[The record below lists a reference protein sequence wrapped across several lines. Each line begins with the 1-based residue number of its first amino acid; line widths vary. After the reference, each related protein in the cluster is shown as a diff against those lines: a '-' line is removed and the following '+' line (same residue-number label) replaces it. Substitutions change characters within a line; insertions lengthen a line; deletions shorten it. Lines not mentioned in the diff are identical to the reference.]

1 MPELKSA
8 GPVDPT
14 VIEDLVA
21 ASRILAQHG
30 VLDAWGHVSLRHPAN
45 PERYLMSSARAP
57 ALVEAADI
65 MEFDLNSDPVD
76 QQGRRMFLERYIH
89 GEAFRARPDVN
100 AVVHSHSPTVIP
112 FSVTDEPLKAIS
124 HVASFLAGGCPCF
137 EIRDVGLTHGLLVTN
152 QKAGAA
158 LAKVLGDRPVA
169 LMRGHGNVVVGSNI
183 PQVVHRALYTEI
195 NAQQLATALSFRR
208 PIKYVQPDEAQVP
221 KRLNDSW
228 DVWKAQAMGDE
239 RSRCSTWRAPKEKVL
254 EVVVCRSVCSKL
266 MLSRG
271 DISPTR

>member
-1 MPELKSA
+1 MPDLKSA
-8 GPVDPT
+8 GIVDPAL
-14 VIEDLVA
+14 IEDLVA

-30 VLDAWGHVSLRHPAN
+30 VLDAWGHVSMRHPTN
-45 PERYLMSSARAP
+45 PERYLMSRARAP

-137 EIRDVGLTHGLLVTN
+137 EIRDVGLKVGLLVTN
-152 QKAGAA
+152 QEQGAA

-169 LMRGHGNVVVGSNI
+169 LMRGHGNVVVGSDI
-183 PQVVHRALYTEI
+183 AQVVHRALYTEI

-208 PIKYVQPDEAQVP
+208 PVKYIQPDEAQAP
-221 KRLNDSW
+221 KRLNDAW
-228 DVWKAQAMGDE
+228 DVWKAQATE
-239 RSRCSTWRAPKEKVL
+239 TAKQS
-254 EVVVCRSVCSKL
+254 
-266 MLSRG
+266 
-271 DISPTR
+271 

>member
-1 MPELKSA
+1 MPDLKSA
-8 GPVDPT
+8 GLVDPAL
-14 VIEDLVA
+14 IDDLVA

-30 VLDAWGHVSLRHPAN
+30 VLDAWGHVSMRHPAN
-45 PERYLMSSARAP
+45 PDRYLMSRARAP
-57 ALVEAADI
+57 ALVEATDI

-76 QQGRRMFLERYIH
+76 QQDRRMFLERYIH
-89 GEAFRARPDVN
+89 GEAYRARPDVH

-124 HVASFLAGGCPCF
+124 HVASFLSGGCPCF
-137 EIRDVGLTHGLLVTN
+137 EIRDVGLTQGLLVVN

-208 PIKYVQPDEAQVP
+208 PIKYVEPDEAQAP
-221 KRLNDSW
+221 KRLHDSW
-228 DVWKAQAMGDE
+228 DAWKAQAM
-239 RSRCSTWRAPKEKVL
+239 RIEKQ
-254 EVVVCRSVCSKL
+254 S
-266 MLSRG
+266 
-271 DISPTR
+271 

>member
-1 MPELKSA
+1 MPDLKSA
-8 GPVDPT
+8 GPVDP
-14 VIEDLVA
+14 VLIEDLVA
-21 ASRILAQHG
+21 ASRVLAQHG
-30 VLDAWGHVSLRHPAN
+30 VLDAWGHVSMRHPAN
-45 PERYLMSSARAP
+45 PERYLMSRARAP
-57 ALVEAADI
+57 ALIEAADT

-89 GEAFRARPDVN
+89 GEAYRARPDVH

-112 FSVTDEPLKAIS
+112 FTVTDEPLKAIS

-137 EIRDVGLTHGLLVTN
+137 EIRGVGLTQGLLVTN

-169 LMRGHGNVVVGSNI
+169 LMRGHGNLVVASNI

-208 PIKYVQPDEAQVP
+208 PVKYVQPDEAQDP
-221 KRLNDSW
+221 KRLNNSW
-228 DVWKAQAMGDE
+228 DAWKAQAMG
-239 RSRCSTWRAPKEKVL
+239 TAKWN
-254 EVVVCRSVCSKL
+254 
-266 MLSRG
+266 
-271 DISPTR
+271 